1 MNDMMR
7 IYSLYVLEAPVPLET
22 IVASSISSCK
32 NWWQIDMCIYI
43 YIRERERERVMWAW
57 VWDRVMG
64 LWMGK
69 AAGFVF
75 LSFPM
80 VEGER

>member
-1 MNDMMR
+1 
-7 IYSLYVLEAPVPLET
+7 LL
-22 IVASSISSCK
+22 
-32 NWWQIDMCIYI
+32 
-43 YIRERERERVMWAW
+43 WAW

-69 AAGFVF
+69 AAGFDF

-80 VEGER
+80 VEGERW